1 MRIAA
6 DAGDTDRI
14 LPLLH
19 FSKGGSWMSRLL
31 IQEHP
36 VMIIPSLAVKLG
48 VKEAVVLQQ
57 MHYWL
62 VKSTH
67 IRNKRKWVYNTY
79 SQWHEQLPFW
89 SESSLRRTIHS
100 LEKKGLVLSAMF
112 NKSKMDQTKWYTLNY
127 EKLNEL
133 AAEDRDGQLSA
144 RDGTM
149 NGSIWADEQLSL
161 SKPIPET
168 TTETST
174 ENISI
179 PFSEVV
185 DYLNK
190 RTGSSYKPT
199 TKRTRELIR
208 ARWNE
213 GFTLEDMKK
222 VIDLKTAEW
231 LNDPHWSKY
240 LRPETL
246 FGTKFESYL
255 NQRHAKKMRR
265 EEEFN
270 LDD

>member
-1 MRIAA
+1 
-6 DAGDTDRI
+6 
-14 LPLLH
+14 
-19 FSKGGSWMSRLL
+19 MSRLL

-48 VKEAVVLQQ
+48 VNEAVVLQQ
-57 MHYWL
+57 MHYW
-62 VKSTH
+62 VMKSTH
-67 IRNKRKWVYNTY
+67 IKDGRKWVYNTY

-89 SESSLRRTIHS
+89 SESTLRRTINS

-112 NKSKMDQTKWYTLNY
+112 NQSRMDQTKWYTLDY
-127 EKLNEL
+127 EKLDEL
-133 AAEDRDGQLSA
+133 VEDDQDEHLPA
-144 RDGTM
+144 P
-149 NGSIWADEQLSL
+149 NGMVSGSVGAPEQLS
-161 SKPIPET
+161 STKPIPEITTET
-168 TTETST
+168 TTE
-174 ENISI
+174 IIHI

-185 DYLNK
+185 EYLNAK
-190 RTGSSYKPT
+190 TGSAYKPST
-199 TKRTRELIR
+199 RRTQELIR

-213 GFTLEDMKK
+213 GFTLQDMKK

-231 LNDPHWSKY
+231 LHDSQWRKY

-255 NQRHAKKMRR
+255 NQKPAIKVLW